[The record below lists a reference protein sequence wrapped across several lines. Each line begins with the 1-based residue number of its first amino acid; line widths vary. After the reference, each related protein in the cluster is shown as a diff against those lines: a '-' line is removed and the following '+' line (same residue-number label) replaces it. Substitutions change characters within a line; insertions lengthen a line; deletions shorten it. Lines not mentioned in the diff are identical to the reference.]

1 MWVLFFYFF
10 RRRPPPVSDHF
21 VVHQGRS
28 LTRELTV
35 LGNGWIAK
43 EGQVRERF
51 EIIGM
56 CFNLRGWIYYQGTWT
71 LQEHLKRTE
80 LVLRNRKT
88 LFSLEDLVTSQ
99 FKDKH
104 LNWTINL
111 LFEFSECAIV
121 FLRKQSVNLHAFVPV
136 SLKFCKYS

>member
-1 MWVLFFYFF
+1 MYKVSSVAGAIRVKYYLKFSICLIFACKIITLCTYVNQFNVSSFFYFF

-35 LGNGWIAK
+35 QGNGWIAK
-43 EGQVRERF
+43 EGQVGERY

-71 LQEHLKRTE
+71 L
-80 LVLRNRKT
+80 
-88 LFSLEDLVTSQ
+88 
-99 FKDKH
+99 
-104 LNWTINL
+104 
-111 LFEFSECAIV
+111 
-121 FLRKQSVNLHAFVPV
+121 
-136 SLKFCKYS
+136 